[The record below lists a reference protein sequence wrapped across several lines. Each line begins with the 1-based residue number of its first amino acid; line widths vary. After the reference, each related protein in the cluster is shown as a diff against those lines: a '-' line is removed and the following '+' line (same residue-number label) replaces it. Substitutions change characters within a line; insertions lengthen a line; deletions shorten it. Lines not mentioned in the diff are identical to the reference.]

1 MIRAIICSLALFWA
15 SAATAHNVRIDTSAG
30 EAVLAA
36 VVRADLTADEAR
48 RIARFPANRRL
59 VERMLGYDS
68 TAGEDRFITE
78 LVAVARDRPI
88 EGQSWYG
95 FEAVKRDRA
104 AILRTVSA
112 LDSDRTNLIA
122 WLGTRIGAFSPRV
135 SPQMLTGYFIVGG
148 RPAGFAFGGPDF
160 YLNLARFPDDPQ
172 AVRIITAHELYH
184 AVQGAAL
191 QALGLGQQR
200 GFRSNVFAALDTQAG
215 RDRYLVEALLGDLM
229 NEGVA
234 TYVGDPMLLEGNGP
248 YSRQER
254 ERADAQL
261 RRVGRLTAL
270 LDMSLTA
277 ITSDRPMPYAD
288 VYSVGFFG
296 PDQALYYLGYAMA
309 RAIARAQGDARLGIL
324 ITGTGCNFARA
335 YLDVISRDPALP
347 RLGAATLRLI
357 EAHCPR
363 EAPGLSAAPS

>member
-1 MIRAIICSLALFWA
+1 MRCLIFVLVLFWA
-15 SAATAHNVRIDTSAG
+15 PAASAHDVHIDTSAG

-36 VVRADLTADEAR
+36 VVRAELTPGDAR
-48 RIARFPANRRL
+48 RIARLPANRRL
-59 VERMLGYDS
+59 VERMLGYDDA
-68 TAGEDRFITE
+68 AGEDRFVAE
-78 LVAVARDRPI
+78 LVAVARDQPL

-112 LDSDRTNLIA
+112 LDSGRADLIA
-122 WLGTRIGAFSPRV
+122 WLGTRIGAFSPPV
-135 SPQMLTGYFIVGG
+135 APQRLTGYFVVGG

-160 YLNLARFPDDPQ
+160 YLNLAHFPDDPQ

-184 AVQGAAL
+184 SVQGAAL

-200 GFRSNVFAALDTQAG
+200 GFRSNLFAALDTKAG
-215 RDRYLVEALLGDLM
+215 QDRYLVEALLGDLM

-234 TYVGDPMLLEGNGP
+234 TYVGDPALLEGDGR

-254 ERADAQL
+254 ERADGQL

-277 ITSDRPMPYAD
+277 LTSDRPLPYGD
-288 VYSVGFFG
+288 VYPVGFYG
-296 PDQALYYLGYAMA
+296 PDQPLYYLGYAMA

-324 ITGTGCNFARA
+324 ITGTGCDFARA
-335 YLDVISRDPALP
+335 YLDVASRDPALP

-357 EAHCPR
+357 GAHCPR
-363 EAPGLSAAPS
+363 ERPVPSAAPS